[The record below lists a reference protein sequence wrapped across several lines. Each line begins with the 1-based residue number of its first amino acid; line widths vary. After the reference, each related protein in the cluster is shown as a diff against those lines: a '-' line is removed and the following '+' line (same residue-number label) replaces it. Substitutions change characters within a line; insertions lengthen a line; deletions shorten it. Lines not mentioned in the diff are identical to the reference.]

1 MLLDDE
7 LCRSKPTDKD
17 NNRYLI
23 QTLVDLAI
31 IPALS
36 SHTLRYKPRRPS
48 RVVGDTER
56 TTSFTVFDR
65 RCGRLVTF
73 TTILRF
79 YQPSHRNNFNSFQM
93 IQCIVRFIH
102 DSWESWRTRQW
113 LPSYAQICR
122 SQQKDWRILNLFH
135 EVPHNTFFI
144 VFVLKKMLA

>member
-7 LCRSKPTDKD
+7 LSRSKPTDKH

-23 QTLVDLAI
+23 QTLVDFAI

-65 RCGRLVTF
+65 RCGRLGDIYDDF
-73 TTILRF
+73 TILSTVAQK
-79 YQPSHRNNFNSFQM
+79 YFNSFQM
-93 IQCIVRFIH
+93 IPCIVRFLH
-102 DSWESWRTRQW
+102 VSE
-113 LPSYAQICR
+113 
-122 SQQKDWRILNLFH
+122 ILDVH
-135 EVPHNTFFI
+135 ERDYGCHLTQRY
-144 VFVLKKMLA
+144 MS